1 MGQSPVSAD
10 TMVRTIHDMQFGLG
24 GRLKGVIT
32 PPFRRTLRVNS
43 HPAHRAC
50 EAWWWAAATAADR
63 GLCRCV
69 RVRSA
74 PVGRVMG
81 VASTVHCT
89 DLVLRTVKN
98 LTCLSHLI
106 LCMWP
111 LLGGIRRLPESR
123 VEVGAW

>member
-10 TMVRTIHDMQFGLG
+10 TMVRTIHDMRFGLQ
-24 GRLKGVIT
+24 GRLRGVIT
-32 PPFRRTLRVNS
+32 PPFRRTLRENP

-50 EAWWWAAATAADR
+50 EAWWWAAATTADR

-89 DLVLRTVKN
+89 NLVLRTARKLN
-98 LTCLSHLI
+98 
-106 LCMWP
+106 
-111 LLGGIRRLPESR
+111 GQSR
-123 VEVGAW
+123 